1 MVIREEVLTFIKVLG
16 LLCKFINQRIIK
28 HLRVIFRPD
37 RTAKLSRLNTKI
49 LTDEVDGIGGELQRK
64 NRFRFLNL
72 RFIRELFEMLQSR
85 AFQAIGR
92 YLVTDLV
99 QHFNQRE
106 EILVGVGLHFLLAEL
121 FVLE

>member
-1 MVIREEVLTFIKVLG
+1 MVIREEVLTLIKVLG

-28 HLRVIFRPD
+28 HLRIIFRPD
-37 RTAKLSRLNTKI
+37 STAKLSRLNTKI
-49 LTDEVDGIGGELQRK
+49 LTDEVDGIGSELQGE
-64 NRFRFLNL
+64 NRFRFLKL

-92 YLVTDLV
+92 DLVTDLV